1 MVLSTTI
8 TQGFDKLRQNLEIT
22 SLQESTVS
30 TRQENVRDA
39 IQAELTVL
47 DSFLTGSYKR
57 NTMIAPLS
65 AADVD
70 IFIVLDPSY
79 YNVNS
84 AAALLDRVK
93 SVLRK
98 TYTRTPEISRSGQA
112 VTITFTDFAV
122 DVVPAFRRQGGGFL
136 IPNARTNQ
144 WISTDPKEHVR
155 LWSQANAAHSGGLVP
170 LIKMIKQW
178 NRSHSH
184 LLRSFHLETL
194 ILNVLTNVKISDFP
208 TGARFVF
215 DKAHAAVQLAVAD
228 PAGYSGNLGAYLDTP
243 AQMTEVCTRLT
254 TACQRARGA
263 ERLETQGRTELAF
276 KQWQLIFGDKF
287 PAFRG

>member
-1 MVLSTTI
+1 MILSTTV

-22 SLQESTVS
+22 GLQEATVS
-30 TRQENVRDA
+30 TRQRNVREA
-39 IQAELTVL
+39 TEAEVTVL

-70 IFIVLDPSY
+70 IFIVLDPGY
-79 YNVNS
+79 YNPNG

-93 SVLRK
+93 AVLRK

-112 VTITFTDFAV
+112 VTITFTDFQV

-136 IPNARTNQ
+136 IPNARSHQ
-144 WISTDPKEHVR
+144 WIATDPKEHVR
-155 LWSQANAAHSGGLVP
+155 LWSEANAARNGDLVP

-178 NRSHSH
+178 NRSHSS

-208 TGARFVF
+208 SGARYVL
-215 DKAHAAVQLAVAD
+215 DKVHAAVQQAVAD
-228 PAGYSGNLGAYLDTP
+228 PAGYSGDLGAYLDTP
-243 AQMTEVCTRLT
+243 LKITEVCTRLN
-254 TACQRARGA
+254 TACQRAREA
-263 ERLETQGRTELAF
+263 EHLEAQGRTDLAF
-276 KQWQLIFGDKF
+276 EKWQLIFGDKF
-287 PAFRG
+287 PAFRE